1 MVASLG
7 RRRLVPT
14 LLVVPLPG
22 HLLASVPA
30 ARVISSASR
39 RGGARVPRRCPRRCA
54 ERRPMK
60 VASILKSKG
69 GRVVTMRP
77 DSSIT
82 SVIQRMKLERI
93 GAIVISA
100 DGERIDGIV
109 SERDIVYGLADQHG
123 DFLALKVSD
132 VMTRE
137 VITCTP
143 EDRIKQVMARMTH
156 SRVRHV
162 PVVDSGRL

>member
-1 MVASLG
+1 
-7 RRRLVPT
+7 
-14 LLVVPLPG
+14 
-22 HLLASVPA
+22 
-30 ARVISSASR
+30 
-39 RGGARVPRRCPRRCA
+39 
-54 ERRPMK
+54 
-60 VASILKSKG
+60 
-69 GRVVTMRP
+69 MRP

-82 SVIQRMKLERI
+82 AVIQRMKLERI

-143 EDRIKQVMARMTH
+143 EDQIKQVMARMTH
-156 SRVRHV
+156 SRIRHV
-162 PVVDSGRL
+162 PVLDGGRLRGIVSIGDVVKNRLEEVELEATVLRDAYIAVR

>member
-1 MVASLG
+1 
-7 RRRLVPT
+7 
-14 LLVVPLPG
+14 
-22 HLLASVPA
+22 
-30 ARVISSASR
+30 
-39 RGGARVPRRCPRRCA
+39 
-54 ERRPMK
+54 MK

-69 GRVVTMRP
+69 SRVVTMRP

-123 DFLALKVSD
+123 PGLRSGADDQARRNALGDRPRSTGLAGRPWHQMNL
-132 VMTRE
+132 TRE
-137 VITCTP
+137 TTA
-143 EDRIKQVMARMTH
+143 QVGT
-156 SRVRHV
+156 VC
-162 PVVDSGRL
+162 GY

>member
-1 MVASLG
+1 
-7 RRRLVPT
+7 
-14 LLVVPLPG
+14 
-22 HLLASVPA
+22 
-30 ARVISSASR
+30 
-39 RGGARVPRRCPRRCA
+39 
-54 ERRPMK
+54 MK
-60 VASILKSKG
+60 VASILSSKG

-100 DGERIDGIV
+100 DGEKIDGIV
-109 SERDIVYGLADQHG
+109 SERDIVYGLADQHAG
-123 DFLALKVSD
+123 FLSLKVSD

-143 EDRIKQVMARMTH
+143 EDQIKQVMARMTH
-156 SRVRHV
+156 SRIRHV
-162 PVVDSGRL
+162 PVVDGGRLHGIVSIGDVVKNRLEEAELEATVLRDAYIAVR

>member
-1 MVASLG
+1 
-7 RRRLVPT
+7 
-14 LLVVPLPG
+14 
-22 HLLASVPA
+22 
-30 ARVISSASR
+30 
-39 RGGARVPRRCPRRCA
+39 
-54 ERRPMK
+54 MK

-82 SVIQRMKLERI
+82 AVIQRMKLERI

-162 PVVDSGRL
+162 PVVDSGRLRGIVSIGDVVKNRLEEAELEATVLRDAYIAVR

>member
-1 MVASLG
+1 
-7 RRRLVPT
+7 
-14 LLVVPLPG
+14 
-22 HLLASVPA
+22 
-30 ARVISSASR
+30 
-39 RGGARVPRRCPRRCA
+39 
-54 ERRPMK
+54 MK

-162 PVVDSGRL
+162 PVVDSGRLRGIVSIGDVVKNRLEEAELEATVLRDAYIAVR